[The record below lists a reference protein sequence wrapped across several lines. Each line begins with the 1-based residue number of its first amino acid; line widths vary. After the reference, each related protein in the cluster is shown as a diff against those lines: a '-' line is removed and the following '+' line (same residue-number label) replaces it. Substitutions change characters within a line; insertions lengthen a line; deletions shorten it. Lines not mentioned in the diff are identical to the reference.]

1 MALALTPRAASE
13 IRGKAKY
20 QLLSVNEEEEKAR
33 HCRKLVVQRG
43 GRWQLGTNGLREL
56 ELLTN

>member
-1 MALALTPRAASE
+1 MPRAASE

-20 QLLSVNEEEEKAR
+20 QLLSVNEEEKAR
-33 HCRKLVVQRG
+33 HCHKLVVQRG
-43 GRWQLGTNGLREL
+43 GRWQPRNNGLREL